1 MCEIPIFF
9 ATTDGQTRRIAE
21 RLAADIRAMGLSSL
35 AMDMASPASA
45 DVDWTAVRA
54 VLVGASIHGSKHQ
67 AVAADFVN
75 KHAPRLNA
83 VPSAFF
89 SVSMSA
95 ASADLRTVAAAEHL
109 AREFVRER
117 HWRPDRVDCIAGRLA
132 YTRYGWLKR
141 RIVRMAARSIGV
153 PVDLS
158 RDHEFTNWRQVDRI
172 AADLVRRAAP
182 PRACMLAS

>member
-1 MCEIPIFF
+1 MCEIPIFY

-21 RLAADIRAMGLSSL
+21 RLAADIRAMGLSSV
-35 AMDMASPASA
+35 AMDMASPATA
-45 DVDWTAVRA
+45 EIDWSLVRGA
-54 VLVGASIHGSKHQ
+54 IVGASVHGSAHQ
-67 AVAADFVN
+67 PVADAFVS

-95 ASADLRTVAAAEHL
+95 ASADLHTVAAAEHL
-109 AREFVRER
+109 ARTFVRDR
-117 HWRPDRVDCIAGRLA
+117 HWWPDRVDCVAGRLS
-132 YTRYGWLKR
+132 YSQYGWLKR
-141 RIVRMAARSIGV
+141 RLIKMVARSVGAPI
-153 PVDLS
+153 DIS